1 MNRHNNGFTLLEL
14 MIVIVIVGIAST
26 MAIASFDFGGSMHIK
41 TEARRLVD
49 LMRLAIDESIIT
61 GSNLGFELTSN
72 GYRFFRLEYDEQ
84 GTKNWRVLETDG
96 VLRPRILPD
105 FAIITPMDADSAT
118 EVEMPTGEGSDDISW
133 PRIVFLSSG
142 EITPFQLSMS
152 DLNGKEAYR
161 IVGKWDG
168 SVIYSVTEKIFDKT
182 IKKY

>member
-1 MNRHNNGFTLLEL
+1 MNRRNNGFTLLEL

-26 MAIASFDFGGSMHIK
+26 MAITSFDFGGSMHIK
-41 TEARRLVD
+41 TEARRLAD

-72 GYRFFRLEYDEQ
+72 GYRFLRLKYDEQ

-142 EITPFQLSMS
+142 ETTPFQLSMS
-152 DLNGKEAYR
+152 DLNRKEAYR

-168 SVIYSVTEKIFDKT
+168 FVIYVSEKRSFWKNR
-182 IKKY
+182 